1 MIKIN
6 TLRALKECGVV
17 AVVRGNSKEVGV
29 EISKACV
36 KGGVKALEVA
46 YTNKFA
52 NDIIKELCEIYE
64 GQDDVVIGAGTVL
77 DAETARAAML
87 AGAKYIV
94 SPAFDLETAKI
105 CNRYKVPYLPGIMTI
120 NEIITAHEAGVDFVK
135 LFPGSSFGQGYV
147 KAIKGPLPYANI
159 MVTGGVNIDNIDSWI
174 KAGVDAVGCGVVC
187 NGFVTQLL
195 DLGPGGLRLQ
205 QGMID
210 MGQDLF
216 AVHVRSSVVLLAGT
230 AHLCHAH
237 SAECDRSH
245 RCRCTNDAQHQTG
258 NQECEP
264 FQTTFHNT
272 VPPENYCF
280 FLKIMSLL
288 NT

>member
-36 KGGVKALEVA
+36 KGGVKALDVT

-52 NDIIKELCEIYE
+52 KDIIKELSEIYE

-120 NEIITAHEAGVDFVK
+120 NEIIAAHEAGVDFVK
-135 LFPGSSFGQGYV
+135 LFPGSAFGQGYV

-159 MVTGGVNIDNIDSWI
+159 MVTGGVNIDNLDSWI
-174 KAGVDAVGCGVVC
+174 KAGVDAVGIGGEL
-187 NGFVTQLL
+187 NK
-195 DLGPGGLRLQ
+195 LGEEGKFDE
-205 QGMID
+205 I
-210 MGQDLF
+210 
-216 AVHVRSSVVLLAGT
+216 T
-230 AHLCHAH
+230 AI
-237 SAECDRSH
+237 
-245 RCRCTNDAQHQTG
+245 
-258 NQECEP
+258 CE
-264 FQTTFHNT
+264 QYMAKLH
-272 VPPENYCF
+272 EARGC
-280 FLKIMSLL
+280 
-288 NT
+288 

>member
-36 KGGVKALEVA
+36 KGGVKALEVT

-52 NDIIKELCEIYE
+52 NDIIKELSEIYE
-64 GQDDVVIGAGTVL
+64 GQDDIVIGAGTVL

-120 NEIITAHEAGVDFVK
+120 NEIIAAHEAGVDFVK
-135 LFPGSSFGQGYV
+135 LFPGSAFGQGYV

-174 KAGVDAVGCGVVC
+174 KAGVDAVGIGGEL
-187 NGFVTQLL
+187 NK
-195 DLGPGGLRLQ
+195 LGEEGKFDE
-205 QGMID
+205 I
-210 MGQDLF
+210 
-216 AVHVRSSVVLLAGT
+216 T
-230 AHLCHAH
+230 AI
-237 SAECDRSH
+237 
-245 RCRCTNDAQHQTG
+245 
-258 NQECEP
+258 CE
-264 FQTTFHNT
+264 QYMAKLH
-272 VPPENYCF
+272 EARGC
-280 FLKIMSLL
+280 
-288 NT
+288 

>member
-36 KGGVKALEVA
+36 KGGVKALEVT

-52 NDIIKELCEIYE
+52 NDIIKELSEIYE

-135 LFPGSSFGQGYV
+135 LFPGSAFGQGYV

-159 MVTGGVNIDNIDSWI
+159 MVTGGVNIDNIEEWF
-174 KAGVDAVGCGVVC
+174 KMGVSCVGVGGALFKGSLEDIE
-187 NGFVTQLL
+187 NLAKEFVNK
-195 DLGPGGLRLQ
+195 
-205 QGMID
+205 IEKI
-210 MGQDLF
+210 
-216 AVHVRSSVVLLAGT
+216 RS
-230 AHLCHAH
+230 
-237 SAECDRSH
+237 
-245 RCRCTNDAQHQTG
+245 
-258 NQECEP
+258 
-264 FQTTFHNT
+264 
-272 VPPENYCF
+272 
-280 FLKIMSLL
+280 
-288 NT
+288 

>member
-36 KGGVKALEVA
+36 KGGVKALEVT

-94 SPAFDLETAKI
+94 SPGFDLETAKI

-120 NEIITAHEAGVDFVK
+120 NEIITAHEAGVDF
-135 LFPGSSFGQGYV
+135 
-147 KAIKGPLPYANI
+147 
-159 MVTGGVNIDNIDSWI
+159 DNRKMKMTDEQVYFFKNHGHYQADIAFFSH
-174 KAGVDAVGCGVVC
+174 
-187 NGFVTQLL
+187 NGNWW
-195 DLGPGGLRLQ
+195 
-205 QGMID
+205 
-210 MGQDLF
+210 
-216 AVHVRSSVVLLAGT
+216 S
-230 AHLCHAH
+230 
-237 SAECDRSH
+237 
-245 RCRCTNDAQHQTG
+245 
-258 NQECEP
+258 
-264 FQTTFHNT
+264 
-272 VPPENYCF
+272 
-280 FLKIMSLL
+280 
-288 NT
+288 

>member
-36 KGGVKALEVA
+36 KGGVKALEVT

-52 NDIIKELCEIYE
+52 NDIIKELSEIYE

-120 NEIITAHEAGVDFVK
+120 NEIIAAHEAGVDFVK
-135 LFPGSSFGQGYV
+135 LFPGSAFGQGYV

-159 MVTGGVNIDNIDSWI
+159 MVTGGVNIDNLDSWI
-174 KAGVDAVGCGVVC
+174 KAGVDAVGIGGELNKLGEEGKFEEITAVC
-187 NGFVTQLL
+187 EQYMAKLHEARG
-195 DLGPGGLRLQ
+195 
-205 QGMID
+205 
-210 MGQDLF
+210 
-216 AVHVRSSVVLLAGT
+216 
-230 AHLCHAH
+230 C
-237 SAECDRSH
+237 
-245 RCRCTNDAQHQTG
+245 
-258 NQECEP
+258 
-264 FQTTFHNT
+264 
-272 VPPENYCF
+272 
-280 FLKIMSLL
+280 
-288 NT
+288 

>member
-36 KGGVKALEVA
+36 KGGVKALEVT

-52 NDIIKELCEIYE
+52 NDIIKELSEIYE

-135 LFPGSSFGQGYV
+135 LFPGSAFGQGYV

-159 MVTGGVNIDNIDSWI
+159 MVTGGVNIDNLDSWI
-174 KAGVDAVGCGVVC
+174 KAGVDAVGIGGEL
-187 NGFVTQLL
+187 NK
-195 DLGPGGLRLQ
+195 LGEEGKFDE
-205 QGMID
+205 I
-210 MGQDLF
+210 
-216 AVHVRSSVVLLAGT
+216 T
-230 AHLCHAH
+230 AI
-237 SAECDRSH
+237 
-245 RCRCTNDAQHQTG
+245 
-258 NQECEP
+258 CEKYMAKL
-264 FQTTFHNT
+264 H
-272 VPPENYCF
+272 EARGC
-280 FLKIMSLL
+280 
-288 NT
+288 

>member
-36 KGGVKALEVA
+36 KGGVKALEVT

-52 NDIIKELCEIYE
+52 NDIIKELSEIYE

-120 NEIITAHEAGVDFVK
+120 NEIIAAHEAGVDFVK
-135 LFPGSSFGQGYV
+135 LFPGSAFGQGYV

-174 KAGVDAVGCGVVC
+174 KAGVDAVGIGGEL
-187 NGFVTQLL
+187 NK
-195 DLGPGGLRLQ
+195 LGEEGKFDE
-205 QGMID
+205 I
-210 MGQDLF
+210 
-216 AVHVRSSVVLLAGT
+216 T
-230 AHLCHAH
+230 AI
-237 SAECDRSH
+237 
-245 RCRCTNDAQHQTG
+245 
-258 NQECEP
+258 CE
-264 FQTTFHNT
+264 Q
-272 VPPENYCF
+272 YMA
-280 FLKIMSLL
+280 KL
-288 NT
+288 NEARGC

>member
-36 KGGVKALEVA
+36 KGGVKALEVT

-52 NDIIKELCEIYE
+52 NDIIKELSEIYE

-94 SPAFDLETAKI
+94 SPAFDLEI

-120 NEIITAHEAGVDFVK
+120 NEIIAAHEAGVDFVK
-135 LFPGSSFGQGYV
+135 LFPGSAFGQGYV

-159 MVTGGVNIDNIDSWI
+159 MVTGGVNIDNLDSWI
-174 KAGVDAVGCGVVC
+174 KAGVDAVGIGGEL
-187 NGFVTQLL
+187 NK
-195 DLGPGGLRLQ
+195 LGEEGKFDE
-205 QGMID
+205 I
-210 MGQDLF
+210 
-216 AVHVRSSVVLLAGT
+216 T
-230 AHLCHAH
+230 AI
-237 SAECDRSH
+237 
-245 RCRCTNDAQHQTG
+245 
-258 NQECEP
+258 CE
-264 FQTTFHNT
+264 QYMAKLH
-272 VPPENYCF
+272 EARGC
-280 FLKIMSLL
+280 
-288 NT
+288 

>member
-36 KGGVKALEVA
+36 KGGVKALEVT

-52 NDIIKELCEIYE
+52 NDIIKELSEIYE

-120 NEIITAHEAGVDFVK
+120 NEIIAAHEAGVDSVK
-135 LFPGSSFGQGYV
+135 LFPGSAFGQGYV

-159 MVTGGVNIDNIDSWI
+159 MVTGGVNIDNLDSWI
-174 KAGVDAVGCGVVC
+174 KAGVDAVGIGGEL
-187 NGFVTQLL
+187 NK
-195 DLGPGGLRLQ
+195 LGEEGKFDE
-205 QGMID
+205 I
-210 MGQDLF
+210 
-216 AVHVRSSVVLLAGT
+216 T
-230 AHLCHAH
+230 AI
-237 SAECDRSH
+237 
-245 RCRCTNDAQHQTG
+245 
-258 NQECEP
+258 CE
-264 FQTTFHNT
+264 QYMAKLH
-272 VPPENYCF
+272 EARGC
-280 FLKIMSLL
+280 
-288 NT
+288 

>member
-36 KGGVKALEVA
+36 KGGVKALEVT

-52 NDIIKELCEIYE
+52 NDIKKELSEIYE

-120 NEIITAHEAGVDFVK
+120 NEIIAAHEAGVDFVK
-135 LFPGSSFGQGYV
+135 LFPGSAFGQGYV

-159 MVTGGVNIDNIDSWI
+159 MVTGGVNIDNLDSWI
-174 KAGVDAVGCGVVC
+174 KAGVDAVGIGGEL
-187 NGFVTQLL
+187 NK
-195 DLGPGGLRLQ
+195 LGEEGKFDE
-205 QGMID
+205 I
-210 MGQDLF
+210 
-216 AVHVRSSVVLLAGT
+216 T
-230 AHLCHAH
+230 AI
-237 SAECDRSH
+237 
-245 RCRCTNDAQHQTG
+245 
-258 NQECEP
+258 CE
-264 FQTTFHNT
+264 QYMAKLH
-272 VPPENYCF
+272 EARGC
-280 FLKIMSLL
+280 
-288 NT
+288 

>member
-36 KGGVKALEVA
+36 KGGVKALEVT

-52 NDIIKELCEIYE
+52 NDIIKELSEIYE

-94 SPAFDLETAKI
+94 SPAFNLETAKI

-135 LFPGSSFGQGYV
+135 LFPGSAFGQGYV

-174 KAGVDAVGCGVVC
+174 KAGVDAVGIGGELNKLGEEGKFEEITAVC
-187 NGFVTQLL
+187 EQY
-195 DLGPGGLRLQ
+195 
-205 QGMID
+205 M
-210 MGQDLF
+210 
-216 AVHVRSSVVLLAGT
+216 A
-230 AHLCHAH
+230 
-237 SAECDRSH
+237 
-245 RCRCTNDAQHQTG
+245 
-258 NQECEP
+258 
-264 FQTTFHNT
+264 
-272 VPPENYCF
+272 
-280 FLKIMSLL
+280 KL
-288 NT
+288 NEARGC

>member
-36 KGGVKALEVA
+36 KGGVKALEVT

-52 NDIIKELCEIYE
+52 NDIIKELSEIYE

-120 NEIITAHEAGVDFVK
+120 NEIIAAHEAGVDFVK
-135 LFPGSSFGQGYV
+135 LFPGSAFGQGYV

-159 MVTGGVNIDNIDSWI
+159 MVTGGVNIDNLDSWI
-174 KAGVDAVGCGVVC
+174 KAGVDAFGIGGELNKLGEEGKFDEITAICEKYMAKLHEARGC
-187 NGFVTQLL
+187 
-195 DLGPGGLRLQ
+195 
-205 QGMID
+205 
-210 MGQDLF
+210 
-216 AVHVRSSVVLLAGT
+216 
-230 AHLCHAH
+230 
-237 SAECDRSH
+237 
-245 RCRCTNDAQHQTG
+245 
-258 NQECEP
+258 
-264 FQTTFHNT
+264 
-272 VPPENYCF
+272 
-280 FLKIMSLL
+280 
-288 NT
+288 